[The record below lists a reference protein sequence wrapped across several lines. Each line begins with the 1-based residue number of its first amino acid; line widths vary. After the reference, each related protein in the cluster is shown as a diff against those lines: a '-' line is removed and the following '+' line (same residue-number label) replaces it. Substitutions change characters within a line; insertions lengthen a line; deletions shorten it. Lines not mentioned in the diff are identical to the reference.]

1 MAVLLQYHLC
11 SSMNKHLHNNQLI
24 PRKPQCQLFRKR
36 RSVTPRIPT
45 FLTPGRASVDRHTVC
60 GRSCGIELK
69 AAMVWSVETEA
80 MGDGVGVG
88 GRRKVDDMG
97 TDEEQSSGRRT
108 NQTVIVLLQQWTSQI
123 SACVFVPQ

>member
-1 MAVLLQYHLC
+1 
-11 SSMNKHLHNNQLI
+11 
-24 PRKPQCQLFRKR
+24 
-36 RSVTPRIPT
+36 
-45 FLTPGRASVDRHTVC
+45 
-60 GRSCGIELK
+60 
-69 AAMVWSVETEA
+69 MVWSVETEA